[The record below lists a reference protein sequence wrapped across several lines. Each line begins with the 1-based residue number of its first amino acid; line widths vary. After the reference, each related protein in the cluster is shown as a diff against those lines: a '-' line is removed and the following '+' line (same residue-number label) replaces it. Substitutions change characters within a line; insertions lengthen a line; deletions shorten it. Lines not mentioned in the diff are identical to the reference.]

1 MFYVILLKTEFDK
14 ASFTEDMET
23 VVVNSQLPK
32 FPTVVRCCFRERDRA
47 ADFLQQR
54 RDTEFRIVGH
64 NIPTRTEGE

>member
-23 VVVNSQLPK
+23 VIVNPQLPT
-32 FPTVVRCCFRERDRA
+32 FPTVVRCGFTERDQA
-47 ADFLQQR
+47 ATFLGQR

-64 NIPTRTEGE
+64 NVPEEIEED